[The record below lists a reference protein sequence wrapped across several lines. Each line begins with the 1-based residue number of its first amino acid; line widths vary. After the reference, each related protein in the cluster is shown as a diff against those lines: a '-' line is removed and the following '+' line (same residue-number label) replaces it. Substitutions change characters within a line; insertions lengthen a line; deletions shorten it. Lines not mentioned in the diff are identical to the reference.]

1 MSMRDYAVDDYGLVI
16 DSNIMHCLAV
26 KLYDDCTDEE
36 WDKDKYEFIEGV
48 VDTLGLESIPN
59 FVGEAFPIKDNGDTE
74 WDDASSDFYDN
85 DAIYYVAVSRYPNL
99 FIAPYKDIGDLIG
112 QFKSAIG
119 KYLPENYAYRQN
131 IRHIVGTYY
140 G

>member
-36 WDKDKYEFIEGV
+36 WEKDEYGFIEGV
-48 VDTLGLESIPN
+48 VDSLGLESISN

-74 WDDASSDFYDN
+74 WGDASSDFYDN
-85 DAIYYVAVSRYPNL
+85 DSIYYVAVSQCPNL
-99 FIAPYKDIGDLIG
+99 FVAPYKDIDDLICS
-112 QFKSAIG
+112 FESAIG
-119 KYLPENYAYRQN
+119 EYLPENYAYRRN